1 MTTWAEQER
10 AALADALE
18 QLGPDAPTL
27 CDGWTT
33 KEMAAHVYVREHRP
47 DASLGVLP
55 LGPLSSYTERVMR
68 SVLRTL
74 GYDELV
80 RRLRTPSPWVRLG
93 NIDALINTTEFFIH
107 TEDVRR
113 PNGLALRDH
122 PEEFE
127 RAIWRRASK
136 QARLSFRRVDAR
148 VRLIPTV
155 GDPVESGSGEVVE
168 VRGLPSELLLLEFNR
183 KDAARVD
190 MTGATT
196 AVDKLRSAR
205 LGL

>member
-1 MTTWAEQER
+1 MTTWAELER

-27 CDGWTT
+27 CEGWTT
-33 KEMAAHVYVREHRP
+33 KELAAHVYVREHRP

-55 LGPLSSYTERVMR
+55 LGPLTAYTDRVMR
-68 SVLRTL
+68 STLRTM
-74 GYDELV
+74 GYDEIV
-80 RRLRTPSPWVRLG
+80 QRLRTVPPWLRIGSL
-93 NIDALINTTEFFIH
+93 DRLINTVEYFIH

-113 PNGLALRDH
+113 PNKLPYRDH
-122 PEEFE
+122 PQAFEE
-127 RAIWRRASK
+127 AIWRRASK
-136 QARLSFRRVDAR
+136 QARIAFRRVDAR

-155 GDPVESGSGEVVE
+155 GDPVEVGSGELVE

-190 MTGATT
+190 MTGAAT
-196 AVDKLRSAR
+196 AVDKLQNAR